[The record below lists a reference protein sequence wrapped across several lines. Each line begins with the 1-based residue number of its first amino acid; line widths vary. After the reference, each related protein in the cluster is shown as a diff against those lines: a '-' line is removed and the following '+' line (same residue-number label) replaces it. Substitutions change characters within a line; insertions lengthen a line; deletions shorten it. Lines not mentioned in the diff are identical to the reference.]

1 MTILY
6 LYKDGKIL
14 NRVRNC
20 LSDKF
25 HLLKFRISSNSMTVY
40 YHRISRMILYIW
52 LFNFQ
57 KPMLKKIPH
66 TYVIVFSIIVL
77 AAIMTWFIPGGEYAR
92 LVKMVNGVER
102 TVIDKDSFHYV
113 DHEVQTWQIFSAF
126 FKGFKMQAGIIAF
139 IIMIGGAFWIV
150 NSSKAIDIGI
160 LSFLRFAERLETNRV
175 LKKIGVNNI
184 IIVMVMVVFSIFG
197 AVFGMSEE
205 TIAFIVILVPL
216 AISMGY
222 DSIVGVSM
230 VFVAA
235 GLGFAGAVLNPFT
248 IGIAQGIAD
257 LPLFS
262 GFGYRLFSWFVI
274 NFIGISW
281 VLWYARRIKK
291 HPEKSPVYETD
302 EYWRKK
308 GTVDI
313 ESFTFHTP
321 KIAWISFVFLAAALV
336 IFAVK
341 FPMTEMKIGNTSE
354 ILPMVPVATG
364 LFILFGI
371 FTLRKSVHFYILT
384 LLMFTIVFLIVGVM
398 GYSWY
403 IMEIA
408 SLFFALGIFS
418 GIAMNYSGNE
428 ITKQFMAGSRDILS
442 AALVVGLAGG
452 ILAVLQDG
460 KIIDTIL
467 YKVSSS
473 MSGMGKFGTVSVMY
487 VIQNIINIIIPSGSA
502 KAALTMPVMAP
513 FSDLVN
519 LSRQATV
526 MAFQFGDGFTNMIT
540 PTSGV
545 LIGVLGMARIPYDKW
560 VKWIAP
566 FMLVLILL
574 GWLLLV
580 PTVTM
585 QLDGF

>member
-1 MTILY
+1 M
-6 LYKDGKIL
+6 
-14 NRVRNC
+14 
-20 LSDKF
+20 
-25 HLLKFRISSNSMTVY
+25 FR
-40 YHRISRMILYIW
+40 
-52 LFNFQ
+52 
-57 KPMLKKIPH
+57 KIPH
-66 TYVIVFSIIVL
+66 TYVIIFSIILL
-77 AAIMTWFIPGGEYAR
+77 AAVMTWFIPGGSYLR
-92 LVKMVNGVER
+92 HSQLVNGVER
-102 TVIDKDSFHYV
+102 TVIDKGSFHYV
-113 DHEVQTWQIFSAF
+113 DSEPQTWQVFAALY
-126 FKGFKMQAGIIAF
+126 KGFVNQAGIIVF
-139 IIMIGGAFWIV
+139 ILMIGGAFWIV

-160 LSFLRFAERLETNRV
+160 FSFLRYTERLEHNIL

-184 IIVMVMVVFSIFG
+184 IIVLVMLLFSVFG

-205 TIAFIVILVPL
+205 TIAFIIILVPL

-262 GFGYRLFSWFVI
+262 GFGYRLFCWFVI
-274 NFIGISW
+274 NLVGISW
-281 VLWYARRIKK
+281 ILRYAHKVKK
-291 HPEKSPVYETD
+291 NPTSSLVYEED
-302 EYWRKK
+302 AYWRKK
-308 GTVDI
+308 ASGSEENI
-313 ESFTFHTP
+313 QFHTP
-321 KIAWISFVFLAAALV
+321 RAAWFVYIFIVIGLV
-336 IFAVK
+336 IFSWWY
-341 FPMTEMKIGNTSE
+341 PMTEMKIGNSSSV
-354 ILPMVPVATG
+354 LPMVPVATA
-364 LFILFGI
+364 LFVISGF
-371 FTLRKSVHFYILT
+371 FSLRKSVHFFVLS
-384 LLMFTIVFLIVGVM
+384 LLMFTILFLIIGVM

-403 IMEIA
+403 IMKIA
-408 SLFFALGIFS
+408 SLFFAMGIFS
-418 GIAMNYSGNE
+418 GIAVNYDGNR
-428 ITKQFMAGSRDILS
+428 ITKEFLEGARDIMS

-452 ILAVLQDG
+452 ILVVLEDG
-460 KIIDTIL
+460 KIIDTL
-467 YKVSSS
+467 LHGVSSS
-473 MSGMGKFGTVSVMY
+473 MSGMGKLGTVSVMY

-545 LIGVLGMARIPYDKW
+545 LIGVLGVAKIPYDKW
-560 VKWIAP
+560 VRWIAP
-566 FMLVLILL
+566 FMIVLIIL
-574 GWLLLV
+574 GWLLLI